1 MTDLLISLIKIKDPT
16 LPFTKRLI
24 YTPTSDRCDNAKL
37 GKMRSDRI
45 DHRSLLTDEEMARA
59 MEHQAA
65 LLFRRLR
72 LHEPHVWPDNGPAD
86 RLSISG
92 TERAAIARA
101 ASFHPELSEGRIV
114 RRRQALGKAGF

>member
-1 MTDLLISLIKIKDPT
+1 
-16 LPFTKRLI
+16 
-24 YTPTSDRCDNAKL
+24 
-37 GKMRSDRI
+37 MRSDRI

-65 LLFRRLR
+65 LLFGRLR

-92 TERAAIARA
+92 TERAATARRGIRA
-101 ASFHPELSEGRIV
+101 ASFHPELSGGRIV

>member
-1 MTDLLISLIKIKDPT
+1 
-16 LPFTKRLI
+16 
-24 YTPTSDRCDNAKL
+24 
-37 GKMRSDRI
+37 MRSDRI

-92 TERAAIARA
+92 TERAVIAPRGIRA
-101 ASFHPELSEGRIV
+101 MFTPSFQEDALYDEDRPSERPD
-114 RRRQALGKAGF
+114 FC